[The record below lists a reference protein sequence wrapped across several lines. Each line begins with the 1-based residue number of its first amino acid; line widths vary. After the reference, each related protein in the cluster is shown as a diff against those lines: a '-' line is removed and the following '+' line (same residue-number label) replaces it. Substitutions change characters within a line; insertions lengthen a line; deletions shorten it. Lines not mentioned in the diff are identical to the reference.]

1 MFETA
6 SLPIEQQLAL
16 SNVQMNLSLDHGIQK
31 GFDYVYMTTD
41 SGLHFLCNLECEGL
55 VQQMC
60 QRFGLSVSSWHQ
72 AQ

>member
-1 MFETA
+1 MYETA
-6 SLPIEQQLAL
+6 TLPLEQQLAL
-16 SNVQMNLSLDHGIQK
+16 SNVQMHLSLDHRIRK
-31 GFDYVYMTTD
+31 GFDYVYMATD
-41 SGLHFLCNLECEGL
+41 SGLHFLCSLQCESL